1 MVESAPENN
10 PVRFEGKPA
19 LALTPPMGWNS
30 WNCFRCYHIN
40 ETKLLEVADAMVD
53 SGLLKAGFDT
63 FVIDDC
69 WQALSRDGQGKLRSH
84 PARFPSGMPW
94 MGEQLKERGFK
105 FGLYGSPGRK
115 TCAMIYDRYPG
126 HDLGSFG
133 REQLDA
139 DTFADWGVD
148 FLKYDWCEADE
159 DGTALRYPEAFERM
173 ALALEATGRE
183 IVYSI
188 SEYGRTEPWTWAGEY
203 GHMWRTTPDIEKNW
217 ASVLSIADHQAG
229 ISSFSGPGGWND
241 PDMLQ
246 VGNPGLSDTESAT
259 HFALWCFFAAPL
271 MSGHD
276 PRTMSAATRR
286 LLTNTAL
293 IGINQDELGVGA
305 LRQQHES
312 GLDIWTRP
320 LSTGRGWLVVNRGEE
335 ALVLRNQNGAL
346 QVGEAVLAV
355 LGANPV
361 RIPVEGGDPAAL
373 ESGRAWV
380 IQPHGCFIITSTAKI
395 G

>member
-1 MVESAPENN
+1 MVSAPRNN

-30 WNCFRCYHIN
+30 WNCFRCYDID

-53 SGLLKAGFDT
+53 SGLLKAGFNT

-69 WQALSRDGQGKLRSH
+69 WQALSRDDLGKLRSH
-84 PARFPSGMPW
+84 PARFPSGMQW
-94 MGEQLKERGFK
+94 IGEQLKERGFK
-105 FGLYGSPGRK
+105 FGLYASPGRK

-139 DTFADWGVD
+139 DTFAAWGVD

-159 DGTALRYPEAFERM
+159 DGTGLRYPEAFERM
-173 ALALEATGRE
+173 ALALENTGRE

-188 SEYGRTEPWTWAGEY
+188 SEYGRTEPWTWAGEF

-217 ASVLSIADHQAG
+217 ASVLSIADHQAA
-229 ISSFSGPGGWND
+229 ISAFSGPGAWND

-246 VGNPGLSDTESAT
+246 VGNPGLSARESAT

-271 MSGHD
+271 MAGHD
-276 PRTMSAATRR
+276 PRAMSTATQR
-286 LLTNTAL
+286 LLTNAAL
-293 IGINQDELGVGA
+293 IAINQDALGVGA
-305 LRQQHES
+305 VRQQHAS
-312 GLDIWTRP
+312 GLDLWTRP
-320 LSTGRGWLVVNRGEE
+320 LSAGRGWLLVNRSEDAIVLSCRRDALWVGEE
-335 ALVLRNQNGAL
+335 
-346 QVGEAVLAV
+346 VLAE
-355 LGANPV
+355 LGAGPV
-361 RIPVEGGDPAAL
+361 RIPVDGGEPAGL
-373 ESGRAWV
+373 ESGRDW
-380 IQPHGCFIITSTAKI
+380 ILEPHGCFIVSAADSP